1 VGSHSGGG
9 HFPREVLRPFRTRN
23 QLNQCSGEKEKEGKT
38 MSPSIKQKKAIPVF
52 LVALV
57 LACFA
62 ILRSAQA
69 GQPPDIQ
76 NVNVLPPPPPPFQ
89 RPLDIT
95 MESGR
100 TSSSASVVIPAGKTV
115 VVEFVSARALLP
127 AGEQLVRFVLFTP
140 DFVHPIGTA
149 DLLWNFQASNGNT
162 DFFVTSQ
169 QIRLYGRD
177 RLEAAV
183 FRDVGAG
190 TAVIRVNVIGYLVN
204 TP

>member
-1 VGSHSGGG
+1 
-9 HFPREVLRPFRTRN
+9 
-23 QLNQCSGEKEKEGKT
+23 

-76 NVNVLPPPPPPFQ
+76 NVNVLPPPPQPFQ

-95 MESGR
+95 MESGQ
-100 TSSSASVVIPAGKTV
+100 TSSSASVPIPAGKTV
-115 VVEFVSARALLP
+115 VVEFVSARAVFP

-140 DFVHPIGTA
+140 NFINPMGTA

-177 RLEAAV
+177 RLEAV
-183 FRDVGAG
+183 VSRDVGAG
-190 TAVIRVNVIGYLVN
+190 AAVIRANVIGYLVN